1 MKKYSICI
9 VGGGSR
15 YTPDMLAMLCNQ
27 KDRFP
32 LRKIILYDNESERQS
47 IVGKYAEILF
57 KEYYPETRRNYIYY

>member
-27 KDRFP
+27 KERFP
-32 LRKIILYDNESERQS
+32 LRKIVLYDNESERQET
-47 IVGKYAEILF
+47 VGNYAKYCLKNTI
-57 KEYYPETRRNYIYY
+57 RN